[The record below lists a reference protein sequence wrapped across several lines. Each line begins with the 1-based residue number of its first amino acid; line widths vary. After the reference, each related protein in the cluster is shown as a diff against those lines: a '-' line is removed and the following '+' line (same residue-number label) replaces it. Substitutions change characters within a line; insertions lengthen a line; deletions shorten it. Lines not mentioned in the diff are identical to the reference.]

1 MKYSINIPKKVVMS
15 AAATFVLS
23 FASAQTVAE
32 GINYL
37 DSHKYAKAKEVFN
50 QLIAK
55 SPSAEN
61 YFYLGNAYLVQ
72 FEPNIDKAK
81 ERKPYKLSENKIP
94 ITEEKLIIA
103 EKMIKEDNSFRKTAI
118 AINTNHITLAK
129 YLKNYENRKGVHS
142 I

>member
-72 FEPNIDKAK
+72 FEPNFDKAK
-81 ERKPYKLSENKIP
+81 ESFDKGISLDSKSYLNKIGLAAIKMGKGQKSSA
-94 ITEEKLIIA
+94 ITDLTQIA
-103 EKMIKEDNSFRKTAI
+103 KDSR
-118 AINTNHITLAK
+118 
-129 YLKNYENRKGVHS
+129 ENRIKFLLKYGLTAN
-142 I
+142 